1 MRHIAFRRS
10 ARIRHARISPA
21 LISLA
26 LISLACAGVAATRP
40 HYGGALRVEMQ
51 SAPANL
57 ELPALSSPT
66 EYWDTSRI
74 LSLVGDNLVTVD
86 AEDRPHPALAL
97 TWQTDSTARH
107 WQFTLRHGVRFQD
120 GTPASPAVV
129 GQILGALHP
138 DWAIQT
144 SADSLTIDTESAN
157 PSMLAE
163 LALPRNLILSHS
175 ASGIPV
181 GTGPFRIV
189 EFHPG
194 KSLKLAASEESWA
207 ARPFV
212 DAVEI
217 EFGKSLVDQARALEL
232 ARTDVI
238 DATLDSTSSRAQIS
252 SSLPVGLMTLVF
264 TPNSKAQ
271 DPRLRQALAFAIDRK
286 PIQSVVLRG
295 SAEPTACLLPNWMT
309 GYSAAFSTQP
319 NIARAK
325 ALLADSRLP
334 GIVLSYDPRDLHS
347 QLIAERIALNAR
359 EAGITVQVSLSG
371 AADLQLVRVA
381 LPTPDPALA
390 LREIARQIGL
400 SQFAFRSNGASGSTI
415 EDLYQAERAL
425 LDSYTVIPL
434 FQLPVASAAA
444 TNVRGWAPD
453 QLGHWNLPNLS
464 LDNAQPVLP
473 LLFDP
478 RDSHS
483 GKPR

>member
-1 MRHIAFRRS
+1 MRHIALRLLV
-10 ARIRHARISPA
+10 
-21 LISLA
+21 LISF
-26 LISLACAGVAATRP
+26 ACAAAAATRP
-40 HYGGALRVEMQ
+40 HYGGTLRVSMQ
-51 SAPANL
+51 SAPSNL
-57 ELPALSSPT
+57 ELPALSSPI

-74 LSLVGDNLVTVD
+74 LSLVADNLVTVD

-97 TWQTDSTARH
+97 SWQSDSAGRH
-107 WQFTLRHGVRFQD
+107 WQFTIRHGVKFHD
-120 GTPASPAVV
+120 GTPASPAVIA
-129 GQILGALHP
+129 QILGALHP
-138 DWAIQT
+138 DWTMQS

-163 LALPRNLILSHS
+163 LALPRNLILSHT

-181 GTGPFRIV
+181 GTGPFRV
-189 EFHPG
+189 AEFKPG
-194 KSLKLAASEESWA
+194 KSLKLAASDDSWT
-207 ARPFV
+207 ARPFL
-212 DAVEI
+212 DAVEF

-238 DATLDSTSSRAQIS
+238 DATLDATSSRAHIS
-252 SSLPVGLMTLVF
+252 SSLPVELMALVF

-271 DPRLRQALAFAIDRK
+271 DPRLRQALALAIDRK

-295 SAEPTACLLPNWMT
+295 AAEPAACLLPNWMT

-359 EAGITVQVSLSG
+359 EAGLTVQVSLSG

-390 LREIARQIGL
+390 LREIARQLGL
-400 SQFAFRSNGASGSTI
+400 SQFVLHGSGVSGPTI

-425 LDSYTVIPL
+425 LDGYTVIPL
-434 FQLPVASAAA
+434 FHLPIASAAA

-483 GKPR
+483 GNPQ